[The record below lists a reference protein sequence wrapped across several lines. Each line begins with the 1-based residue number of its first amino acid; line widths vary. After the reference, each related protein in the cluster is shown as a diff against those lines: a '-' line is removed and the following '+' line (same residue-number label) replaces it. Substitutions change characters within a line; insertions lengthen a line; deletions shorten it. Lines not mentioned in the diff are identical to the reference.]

1 MSKDNFIDL
10 HTAHTVIYDSLLRS
24 PEWSDRMIVSNAE
37 ALRACH
43 AFLAWRAQSTS
54 AQEADPVT
62 SSKSCLRRRLV
73 M

>member
-54 AQEADPVT
+54 A
-62 SSKSCLRRRLV
+62 
-73 M
+73 